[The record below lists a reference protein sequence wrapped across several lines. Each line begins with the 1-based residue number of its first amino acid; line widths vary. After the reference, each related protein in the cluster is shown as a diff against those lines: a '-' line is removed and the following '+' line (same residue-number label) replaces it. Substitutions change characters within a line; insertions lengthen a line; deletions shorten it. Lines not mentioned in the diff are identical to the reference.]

1 MSQTEGQES
10 SSSEGACSN
19 VRTAEIFIAEDMP
32 ALAPSSR
39 DTEPMSKVDDKEVLG
54 DVSCG
59 RFA

>member
-1 MSQTEGQES
+1 M
-10 SSSEGACSN
+10 
-19 VRTAEIFIAEDMP
+19 RTAEIFIAEDMP

-39 DTEPMSKVDDKEVLG
+39 DTEPMSKVDDREVLG